1 MCYVKNIDPNLVTE
15 IKNYNKKQTKMVYS
29 ANYQGRKVFIKKFNI
44 SDKSYNR
51 ELATS
56 RLVQKDSRFPT
67 LIGTYI
73 VAKKKYLVFEWIKHS
88 DTLEDCVTD
97 VKKFM
102 KIKPHFDHII
112 PRLFSLVTALHNY
125 GIFHGDLKAKNIL
138 VSKNYDNIFLIDFDY
153 SKPLEREN
161 KIDDYMNLCII
172 ILQLTLPAQ
181 SLPIKKSRKYIDFIN
196 IKDRNLQ
203 SVINLITGDFS
214 KLFDKLTIT

>member
-29 ANYQGRKVFIKKFNI
+29 GRYQGRKVFIKKFNF
-44 SDKSYNR
+44 SDKSYKR
-51 ELATS
+51 ELNAS
-56 RLVQKDSRFPT
+56 KLVQKDSRFPT
-67 LIGTYI
+67 LVGTYI
-73 VAKKKYLVFEWIKHS
+73 AAKKKYLVFEWIKHA

-97 VKKFM
+97 IKKYM

-112 PRLFSLVTALHNY
+112 PRLFSLVTALHSY

-138 VSKNYDNIFLIDFDY
+138 VSKNYDDIFLIDFDY
-153 SKPLEREN
+153 SKPLEKEN

-172 ILQLTLPAQ
+172 ILQLTLPTQ
-181 SLPIKKSRKYIDFIN
+181 SLPLKKSRKYIDFVN
-196 IKDRNLQ
+196 IKNNDL
-203 SVINLITGDFS
+203 STVMSLATGDFS